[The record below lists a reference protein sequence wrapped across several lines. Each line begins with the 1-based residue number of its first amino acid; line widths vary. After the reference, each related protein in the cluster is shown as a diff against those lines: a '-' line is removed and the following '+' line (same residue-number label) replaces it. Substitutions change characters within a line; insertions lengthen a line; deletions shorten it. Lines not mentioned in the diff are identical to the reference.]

1 MSQTKGEREIDE
13 YYEWSYSRDIQ
24 DSQHSI
30 AFILWQINKTLE
42 KLIKTTK
49 EKA

>member
-1 MSQTKGEREIDE
+1 MSQTKGERESDE
-13 YYEWSYSRDIQ
+13 YYDWSSSRDIQ

-30 AFILWQINKTLE
+30 AFSLWQINKTLE
-42 KLIKTTK
+42 RLIKVTK